1 MGPDSINGDIGIP
14 LKVNVG
20 SKIQVISC
28 VPAGFDM
35 VILHEYKAYIKLDFR
50 LLNRYN
56 EKEFM
61 HFQIQ

>member
-1 MGPDSINGDIGIP
+1 MGPGSINDDIGIP

-20 SKIQVISC
+20 SKIQTVSS
-28 VPAGFDM
+28 VPASFDM

-56 EKEFM
+56 PVFDS
-61 HFQIQ
+61 